1 MRKLLLIF
9 ARLSLLLYFAVTA
22 TCAVLANDVLNSDKL
37 HSKQSADE
45 FVRQGDSY
53 TSLHK
58 HKEAIQSYTE
68 ALILDPQCARAYVGR
83 GRGFARVDDDK
94 SAIQDFD
101 QALKLVPEDAVVLGL
116 RGECKSYSHENRDYS
131 GAIEDYTKSIAIRR
145 DLPYVFV
152 GRAEARIAI
161 HDYSGAIEDCNTILQ
176 KMPNDGR
183 LLVARAKA
191 ENGLGNYHAAWRDLS
206 FVIKNDLTKADGICA
221 TLLILVSLALGFIG
235 MGWSILVL
243 RTGRA

>member
-1 MRKLLLIF
+1 MHKLLLTF
-9 ARLSLLLYFAVTA
+9 ARLSLLLYFAVNA
-22 TCAVLANDVLNSDKL
+22 TCAVLAKDALTGNKLN
-37 HSKQSADE
+37 SKQSADE
-45 FVRQGDSY
+45 FIRQGDSY

-68 ALILDPQCARAYVGR
+68 ALNLDPQCARAYVGR

-116 RGECKSYSHENRDYS
+116 RGECKSYSHEPRDYV
-131 GAIEDYTKSIAIRR
+131 GAIEDYSRSIAIRR

-176 KMPNDGR
+176 KMPTDAR
-183 LLVARAKA
+183 LLVDRAKA
-191 ENGLGNYHAAWRDLS
+191 ENGLGNYQAAWRDLS
-206 FVIKNDLTKADGICA
+206 FVIRNDLTKADGICA

-235 MGWSILVL
+235 LGWSILVMH
-243 RTGRA
+243 TDRA

>member
-1 MRKLLLIF
+1 MHKLVLIF

-22 TCAVLANDVLNSDKL
+22 TCAVLAKDALNSDKL

-45 FVRQGDSY
+45 FIRQGDSY
-53 TSLHK
+53 TSLNK

-68 ALILDPQCARAYVGR
+68 AIKLDPQRERAYVGR
-83 GRGFARVDDDK
+83 GSGFARLDDDK

-116 RGECKSYSHENRDYS
+116 RGESKIYSRQNRDYV
-131 GAIEDYTKSIAIRR
+131 GAIEDYSRSIAIRR

-161 HDYSGAIEDCNTILQ
+161 HDYRGAIEDCNTLLQ
-176 KMPNDGR
+176 KMPNDPR
-183 LLVARAKA
+183 LLVDRAKA
-191 ENGLGNYHAAWRDLS
+191 ENSLGDYQAAWRDLS
-206 FVIKNDLTKADGICA
+206 IVIKNDLMKADGICA

-235 MGWSILVL
+235 LGWSILVL
-243 RTGRA
+243 HTDRA